1 MIVRVTLKLNA
12 KKCIIFE
19 VKTTVNYIHII
30 NIHLGPYL
38 VFQSG
43 GRGRWAL
50 DEPREGGPFTIF
62 DPSGRSSFEFCEER
76 NLKIFKMALLTKIL
90 Y

>member
-1 MIVRVTLKLNA
+1 M
-12 KKCIIFE
+12 
-19 VKTTVNYIHII
+19 
-30 NIHLGPYL
+30 HLGPYL

-43 GRGRWAL
+43 GTRWAL

-62 DPSGRSSFEFCEER
+62 DPSGRLSFEFCEER
-76 NLKIFKMALLTKIL
+76 NSKIFKMPTLTKIL